1 MINKIEWLIKKS
13 KQEKEVTMTR
23 THENLFDILNKEY
36 ILINESNILHDHN
49 IISLLVDVGNVLKLP
64 TIISEEGLKKRRFN
78 LTIMQSN
85 VTLVIIELIDKL
97 YDYINSKDVLRKNMS
112 EELNDR
118 IELCFE
124 KYEKALKGAEVMYK
138 KTMQINPNV
147 ELPQFINRFE

>member
-1 MINKIEWLIKKS
+1 
-13 KQEKEVTMTR
+13 MTR